1 MPPSASPQAG
11 HRTAA
16 TPVRAAWFNVAGHAR
31 SLRKLI
37 GQGLEASPGQDW
49 AASPKARQKS
59 RRPVWE

>member
-1 MPPSASPQAG
+1 MPASNWLGFA
-11 HRTAA
+11 
-16 TPVRAAWFNVAGHAR
+16 AGHAR

-37 GQGLEASPGQDW
+37 GQGADGPSGSDW

>member
-1 MPPSASPQAG
+1 MPPSVSPD
-11 HRTAA
+11 TAA
-16 TPVRAAWFNVAGHAR
+16 PSASVPRWVGAPAR

-37 GQGLEASPGQDW
+37 GQGAGGSSIRDW

>member
-1 MPPSASPQAG
+1 MPPSASPD
-11 HRTAA
+11 TAA
-16 TPVRAAWFNVAGHAR
+16 PSAIAPRWVVGPAR

-37 GQGLEASPGQDW
+37 GQGAYGSSTRDW

>member
-1 MPPSASPQAG
+1 MPPSASPD
-11 HRTAA
+11 TAA
-16 TPVRAAWFNVAGHAR
+16 PSASVPRWVFGPAR

-37 GQGLEASPGQDW
+37 GQGADGSAGADW

>member
-1 MPPSASPQAG
+1 MPPSASQD
-11 HRTAA
+11 TAPPA
-16 TPVRAAWFNVAGHAR
+16 RAAWLAGPAR

-37 GQGLEASPGQDW
+37 GHDANATSGRDW